1 MPPDSSIRKW
11 GRTQVA
17 RYLDKFPD
25 HKPKSIMLWLASHR
39 QNPWPDVKSYTLCRM
54 MNEIKN
60 SWKYPADF
68 AGHIGIAEKVSTVT
82 IETVSFLWDMKR
94 PYNVEVEAWR
104 KVQMRR
110 FVKRFPHHKQK
121 TVLEWIKSQTPNPW
135 PSCTPKDIS
144 YVTISIIKSWE
155 AVKTHQHYWNY
166 SKPVGITVLE

>member
-1 MPPDSSIRKW
+1 MRRLSKSSIRTNFEPTEDLTFSSQVMISEFKPLMVEWDLRMPPDSSIRKW
-11 GRTQVA
+11 RRAQVA

-25 HKPKSIMLWLASHR
+25 HKPKRIMLWLASHR

-94 PYNVEVEAWR
+94 PYNVEV
-104 KVQMRR
+104 
-110 FVKRFPHHKQK
+110 
-121 TVLEWIKSQTPNPW
+121 
-135 PSCTPKDIS
+135 
-144 YVTISIIKSWE
+144 
-155 AVKTHQHYWNY
+155 
-166 SKPVGITVLE
+166 